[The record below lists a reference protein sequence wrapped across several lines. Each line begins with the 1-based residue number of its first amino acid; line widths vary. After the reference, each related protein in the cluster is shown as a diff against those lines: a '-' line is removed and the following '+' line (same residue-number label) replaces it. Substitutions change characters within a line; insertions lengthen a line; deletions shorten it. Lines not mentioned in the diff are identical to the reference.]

1 MAVFTYEDVIPT
13 LIPNTTMKK
22 RFIDGVFKVYVI
34 APANGYVLNDRR
46 NNHYEE
52 YDENDLGVGE
62 PIIRFYSVGE
72 CTVRY
77 DYDFT
82 SITAG
87 TITDVDGNEVSV
99 NKVGA
104 YEIFAIPQSLVP
116 ADQIYGGGDN
126 DHEVM

>member
-1 MAVFTYEDVIPT
+1 MAIITKEDVIPS

-22 RFIDGVFKVYVI
+22 GFVDGVLKRYEI
-34 APANGYVLNDRR
+34 TPINGYVLHNRR
-46 NNHYEE
+46 DDIFEN
-52 YDENDLGVGE
+52 YDDDGNGIGE
-62 PIIRFYSVGE
+62 PTLMYFASGG

-87 TITDVDGNEVSV
+87 TITDVDGNEITV

-104 YEIFAIPQSLVP
+104 YEIFAIPQSSVP
-116 ADQIYGGGDN
+116 ADQIYGVGDN
-126 DHEVM
+126 DHETA